1 MAIKE
6 FREFF
11 LRNIKVSS
19 GAKQDQESGYVIS
32 YVVKGLT
39 KFNRFLKG
47 NYPSEGVFEKLFESI
62 AFKLNPEDTAS
73 SSEQGLIKK
82 ATDTEAIDRL
92 ANPNIDLSIATVP
105 HQLPEVVLDLTVNDT
120 ITSSGIK
127 NGIKIVEATRTLG
140 SGAGQIKRKI
150 YQIESFGVPS
160 ARYLGQDFSSNN
172 NTPSLVVGIAQNFFR
187 HALTNGAMYKF
198 EALLFVEPAGGA
210 GSRVSIGG
218 SVTATEIIYQVN
230 YIDNTTQNLDYKNR
244 VLAMNT
250 NSNITN
256 SNIGVLKI
264 QGTIKCNAA
273 GNLDLLYSQNTAT
286 GSNKV
291 LKGSYFSIQ
300 EMTI

>member
-1 MAIKE
+1 
-6 FREFF
+6 
-11 LRNIKVSS
+11 
-19 GAKQDQESGYVIS
+19 
-32 YVVKGLT
+32 
-39 KFNRFLKG
+39 
-47 NYPSEGVFEKLFESI
+47 
-62 AFKLNPEDTAS
+62 
-73 SSEQGLIKK
+73 
-82 ATDTEAIDRL
+82 
-92 ANPNIDLSIATVP
+92 
-105 HQLPEVVLDLTVNDT
+105 
-120 ITSSGIK
+120 
-127 NGIKIVEATRTLG
+127 
-140 SGAGQIKRKI
+140 
-150 YQIESFGVPS
+150 
-160 ARYLGQDFSSNN
+160 
-172 NTPSLVVGIAQNFFR
+172 
-187 HALTNGAMYKF
+187 MYKF